1 MSSNNKFLSIIFC
14 QQGYLGLQ
22 HNLLVTTLFL
32 SKNRY
37 VSDVFGMLIPE
48 VACSKKKYN
57 IIDVDDKDGRICH
70 PHSELVTISS
80 RTVATNIGLAVI

>member
-1 MSSNNKFLSIIFC
+1 MKR
-14 QQGYLGLQ
+14 
-22 HNLLVTTLFL
+22 NL
-32 SKNRY
+32 R
-37 VSDVFGMLIPE
+37 
-48 VACSKKKYN
+48 YN